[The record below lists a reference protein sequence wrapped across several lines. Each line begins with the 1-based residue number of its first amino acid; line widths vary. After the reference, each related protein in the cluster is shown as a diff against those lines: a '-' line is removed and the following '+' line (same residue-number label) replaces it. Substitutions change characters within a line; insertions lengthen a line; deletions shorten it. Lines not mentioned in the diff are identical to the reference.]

1 MMPQRSTGSRQPAS
15 LDYGARHRAEEA
27 FLICLRP
34 SSLHR
39 LAAFVALVA
48 CAAPAA
54 RAQVAAPAAAAS
66 APMAAAAAS
75 SAATHARTH
84 AEVLRHAHLVRLQ
97 EHLEKPEEELHRSC
111 RFESDIVT
119 LPPEGVVALTFD
131 DGPEPGHTEAILAVL
146 ARHHVPATFFLIAEK
161 AKAHPDLVAMTRAL
175 PGAVIGNHSW
185 SHPNFHDIPEQAQ
198 AKEVDDADT
207 LLRRDLGATPLFRY
221 PYGNSTCE
229 TNARV
234 RTLGYRIVGWHVDSC
249 DWGYDGPTGLTP
261 AEALSCGVLAP
272 YRHDFVGH
280 VVASVRAHR
289 GGIVLMH
296 ETQHISVDNLEAL
309 ITTLEGEDFRFS
321 TPVAPEFTA
330 SLR

>member
-1 MMPQRSTGSRQPAS
+1 MPTWCACRSIWKS
-15 LDYGARHRAEEA
+15 
-27 FLICLRP
+27 
-34 SSLHR
+34 
-39 LAAFVALVA
+39 
-48 CAAPAA
+48 
-54 RAQVAAPAAAAS
+54 
-66 APMAAAAAS
+66 
-75 SAATHARTH
+75 
-84 AEVLRHAHLVRLQ
+84 
-97 EHLEKPEEELHRSC
+97 PEEDLRRTC
-111 RFESDIVT
+111 RFESDIAT

-131 DGPEPGHTEAILAVL
+131 DGPEPGGTEEILAVL

-161 AKAHPDLVAMTRAL
+161 AKAHPDLVQMARAL

-185 SHPNFHDIPEQAQ
+185 SHPNFHDIPAEAQ
-198 AKEVDDADT
+198 LKEVDSADG
-207 LLRRDLGATPLFRY
+207 LLHADLGATPLFRY

-229 TNARV
+229 TNERV

-249 DWGYDGPTGLTP
+249 DWGYDGPSGLTA

-296 ETQHISVDNLEAL
+296 ETQHISVDNLDTL
-309 ITTLEGEDFRFS
+309 ITKLEAEGYRFS
-321 TPVAPEFTA
+321 TPVAPEFAT